1 MKYAALFPLG
11 LLLVLVDRAHAL
23 TAYTAA
29 YFGGLGVA
37 LGALV
42 WLQIAHVT
50 RARWL
55 LPVRRQLENVAGL
68 VPVMGILFVPILLGS
83 HALYPWGGERG
94 TLTALV
100 VDGARPAWLHAAVA
114 FGFWSIVAEL
124 LRHWSRRHDE
134 APSAALAERQRS
146 LAAGSLPFFGLV
158 LTMFA
163 YDFVMTLEGNFHS
176 SIYGVL
182 FFTGCG
188 VSGLAVAVVS
198 GVALRAELPPGLG
211 RPHFFAQG
219 KMLLAMVMFWTY
231 IELSQL
237 ILIWIANLPG
247 EVAWYQERIAGPW
260 RPVAYAVPLL
270 CFALPFLVLLSRRF
284 KQRPE
289 RVAGMAVYLLF
300 AHWLD
305 AAWLVLPPLRPSG
318 LAIADLGAALAIA
331 GLLVVVAG
339 LRGRGAA
346 AYPLRDPDLARALAF
361 EDA

>member
-1 MKYAALFPLG
+1 MKLAALGIVG
-11 LLLVLVDRAHAL
+11 LLLLALDRGHAL
-23 TAYTAA
+23 TAYAAA
-29 YFGGLGVA
+29 YFAALGAA

-55 LPVRRQLENVAGL
+55 LPVRRQLENAAGL
-68 VPVMGILFVPILLGS
+68 VPLMGILFVPILLASGD
-83 HALYPWGGERG
+83 LYPWGHASGDLG
-94 TLTALV
+94 ALV
-100 VDGARPAWLHAAVA
+100 VDGRRPAWLHAVVA
-114 FGFWSIVAEL
+114 FGFWTVVAEL
-124 LRHWSRRHDE
+124 LRRWSRQSDR
-134 APSAALAERQRS
+134 APSPALADRQRS
-146 LAAGSLPFFGLV
+146 LAAGALPFLGLV
-158 LTMFA
+158 VTMFA
-163 YDFVMTLEGNFHS
+163 YDFLMTLEGPFHS

-182 FFTGCG
+182 FFSGG
-188 VSGLAVAVVS
+188 AVSGLAVAVVS
-198 GVALRAELPPGLG
+198 GVTNRATLPAELG

-237 ILIWIANLPG
+237 ILIWIANLPS
-247 EVAWYQERIAGPW
+247 EVGWYEERIAGPW
-260 RPVAYAVPLL
+260 RPVAVAVPIV

-289 RVAGMAVYLLF
+289 RVAAIAIYLLV

-305 AAWLVLPPLRPSG
+305 AMWLVLPPVRPSG
-318 LAIADLGAALAIA
+318 PALADIGA
-331 GLLVVVAG
+331 GLAMAGVFVLAMG

-346 AYPLRDPDLARALAF
+346 AYPLRDPDLASALAF